1 MESGLPWWSSGK
13 ESSCQFRG
21 HGFHPWSG
29 KIPHVVKQLSL
40 CTTTAEACAPYSPC
54 LLQLEKAQ
62 AQKWRTS
69 AAKKT
74 QNTTNAPPSHQK
86 TTKQPNFTTTSFFKK
101 KKGTKVRQNTK
112 CSNPIKTQLLIL
124 CTTYSDTNPLE
135 TPALSFTIF
144 TSFTDPYWE
153 KNFLKSFSFV

>member
-1 MESGLPWWSSGK
+1 MKNQGSQKRPK
-13 ESSCQFRG
+13 HNQ
-21 HGFHPWSG
+21 PPP
-29 KIPHVVKQLSL
+29 KKKQ
-40 CTTTAEACAPYSPC
+40 
-54 LLQLEKAQ
+54 Q
-62 AQKWRTS
+62 
-69 AAKKT
+69 
-74 QNTTNAPPSHQK
+74 QNTAKP
-86 TTKQPNFTTTSFFKK
+86 TTTSFLNK

-112 CSNPIKTQLLIL
+112 HSNPIKTQWLIL